1 MAKSNECYILTR
13 YLYVKREVENS
24 LKQALLKKCEKET
37 LFWAYEL
44 YYSGFI
50 EDLLCII
57 FNIYYEYYYIVN
69 PSFESY
75 LIVKYKLLMNID
87 ELNQPQIIYQ
97 IISNL
102 IIRRKNEDVSKLLN
116 MNKNI
121 NVDVC
126 VNKKI
131 TLTKKFLDTQNDK
144 YDELAKIIL
153 NVSVGER
160 EKLMKKYEKIVEYF
174 MLKGMLIKNNIRNVL
189 KELKNV
195 FIEPSIIV
203 LAHIIQHYKEYNKE
217 EMGKSVYIN
226 LDEEDEEEEMENFY
240 TYHTQY
246 DEKNDMYRNGWEV
259 LKMVELYG
267 VDCSRG
273 NDCNT
278 KDIYE
283 HWLYYASFSP
293 IWKKRI
299 ENYEGKICDVER
311 KVVFENEENMD
322 EFYNR
327 YDLELDEQSSEI
339 KRKIMGC

>member
-69 PSFESY
+69 QSFESY

-116 MNKNI
+116 LSMNLNPET
-121 NVDVC
+121 
-126 VNKKI
+126 NKKI

-144 YDELAKIIL
+144 YD
-153 NVSVGER
+153 
-160 EKLMKKYEKIVEYF
+160 
-174 MLKGMLIKNNIRNVL
+174 
-189 KELKNV
+189 
-195 FIEPSIIV
+195 
-203 LAHIIQHYKEYNKE
+203 
-217 EMGKSVYIN
+217 
-226 LDEEDEEEEMENFY
+226 
-240 TYHTQY
+240 
-246 DEKNDMYRNGWEV
+246 
-259 LKMVELYG
+259 
-267 VDCSRG
+267 
-273 NDCNT
+273 
-278 KDIYE
+278 
-283 HWLYYASFSP
+283 
-293 IWKKRI
+293 
-299 ENYEGKICDVER
+299 
-311 KVVFENEENMD
+311 
-322 EFYNR
+322 
-327 YDLELDEQSSEI
+327 
-339 KRKIMGC
+339 